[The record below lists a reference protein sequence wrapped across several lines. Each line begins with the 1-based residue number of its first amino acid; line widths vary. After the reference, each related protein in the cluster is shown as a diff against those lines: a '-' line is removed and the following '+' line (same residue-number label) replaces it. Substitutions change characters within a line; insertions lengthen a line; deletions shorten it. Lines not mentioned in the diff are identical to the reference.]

1 MAHEVFISHAHKDR
15 RIADAIC
22 EKLESAS
29 VRCWIS
35 ERDISAG
42 EDRTEAT
49 RNAIGSS
56 HVMVLL
62 LSENA
67 NVAPHIEREIAHA
80 FYTRRIIIP
89 VRLTKTVPRR
99 AFLFYLGN
107 VSWLDAFSPPAEQ
120 QLEALTASV
129 NGLLRGR
136 TVTRDAMPPHSATKT
151 TTLNFSD
158 SWIGALRAS
167 HYRTL
172 EILKR
177 TAIAVSII
185 AAIWLLWLVHGQM
198 QHQVPP
204 ARSNPPTMY
213 SGHRASPDL
222 PPQVTG
228 EASVSKP
235 AYTYTRFGLW
245 VAPNTAPTPLVQRGP
260 QDALPTAPERQPA
273 TATSS
278 PQPDVDQK
286 TTGGA
291 ESLQVQDDANA
302 KFVQEDPRKTTSRRK
317 GRRVKSRPNSH
328 NGRVR
333 VSARSPFAEIKSRLR
348 ALGHQILARIKEIEN
363 R

>member
-1 MAHEVFISHAHKDR
+1 MAHEVFISHARKDR
-15 RIADAIC
+15 RVADAIC

-29 VRCWIS
+29 VRCWIA
-35 ERDISAG
+35 ERDISAD
-42 EDRTEAT
+42 EDWTEAT

-56 HVMVLL
+56 RVMVLV

-129 NGLLRGR
+129 NGLVRGR

-177 TAIAVSII
+177 ATIAVSIL
-185 AAIWLLWLVHGQM
+185 AAIWLLWLVHGQT
-198 QHQVPP
+198 QHEVPP
-204 ARSNPPTMY
+204 ASNPPAMY
-213 SGHRASPDL
+213 SGHRASPGL
-222 PPQVTG
+222 SPQVTG
-228 EASVSKP
+228 EALVSKP

-245 VAPNTAPTPLVQRGP
+245 VVPNTAPTPSVQEGP
-260 QDALPTAPERQPA
+260 QDTLPATPERQPVS
-273 TATSS
+273 ATSS
-278 PQPDVDQK
+278 PHPDVDQK
-286 TTGGA
+286 ATGDA
-291 ESLQVQDDANA
+291 ESLRVHDDASA
-302 KFVQEDPRKTTSRRK
+302 KSVQEDPSQTTNRREGQRGKSRPKSHNGKARASA
-317 GRRVKSRPNSH
+317 RLRVADVKSRL
-328 NGRVR
+328 
-333 VSARSPFAEIKSRLR
+333 K